1 MSMSDRPQLAAPTQ
15 PLLLVIGAA
24 SDAGGRDA
32 NQDAVFIGDLV
43 PAAGNTA
50 EDRYLLAVADG
61 MGGHARGEAASQIA
75 IDTLVRLVNDDPGA
89 DTALMLKQAFRRAN
103 DAIYEESSRNDAGQ
117 VMGTTLVAA
126 VLHGQYATIA
136 SIGDSRAYL
145 VRANALTQITKD
157 HSLVAEQV
165 SRGALTSRQAQESP
179 HRNILIHA
187 LGHKPKLDTTLPGI
201 FEITL
206 LPEDR
211 LLLCSDG
218 FYDVVE
224 NQDIVRILLAQ
235 KPDDAAKQL
244 VDLAVERGTTDNVS
258 AVVAEAIPTRV
269 SQLEREPATA
279 AAGRGPFG
287 AALVP
292 ILVTVAAI
300 VFIAIV
306 LFALTLL

>member
-1 MSMSDRPQLAAPTQ
+1 MSDRPQLVDQST
-15 PLLLVIGAA
+15 PLLLVVGAA
-24 SDAGGRDA
+24 SDAGGRD
-32 NQDAVFIGDLV
+32 NNEDAVYVGELTA
-43 PAAGNTA
+43 AAGETA
-50 EDRYLLAVADG
+50 SDRYLLAVADG

-89 DTALMLKQAFRRAN
+89 DTALLLKQAFRQAN
-103 DAIYEESSRNDAGQ
+103 DAIFEESERAASGQGQ
-117 VMGTTLVAA
+117 VMGTTLVTA
-126 VLHGQYATIA
+126 VLHQQYATIA

-145 VRANALTQITKD
+145 VRAGSLTQITKD

-165 SRGALTSRQAQESP
+165 SRGAMTSLQAQESP

-187 LGHKPKLDTTLPGI
+187 LGHKPRLETKLPEI
-201 FEITL
+201 FELTL

-218 FYDVVE
+218 FYDVVD
-224 NQDIVRILLAQ
+224 NQEIVRLLLGHN
-235 KPDDAAKQL
+235 PEDAAKQL

-258 AVVAEAIPTRV
+258 AVVAEAMPTRV
-269 SQLEREPATA
+269 SVLTRDPAGA
-279 AAGRGPFG
+279 DAGRRPFG
-287 AALVP
+287 VSLVP
-292 ILVTVAAI
+292 VLVAVAAV

>member
-1 MSMSDRPQLAAPTQ
+1 MELSFAAATDVGQQRTHNEDNFLIDKKLQL
-15 PLLLVIGAA
+15 
-24 SDAGGRDA
+24 
-32 NQDAVFIGDLV
+32 FI
-43 PAAGNTA
+43 
-50 EDRYLLAVADG
+50 VADG

-89 DTALMLKQAFRRAN
+89 DTALLLKQAFRQAN
-103 DAIYEESSRNDAGQ
+103 DAIFEESGRAASGQ
-117 VMGTTLVAA
+117 VMGTTLVTA
-126 VLHGQYATIA
+126 VLHQQYATIA

-145 VRANALTQITKD
+145 VRAGSLTQITKD

-165 SRGALTSRQAQESP
+165 SRGAMTSLQAQESP

-187 LGHKPKLDTTLPGI
+187 LGHKPRLETKLPEI
-201 FEITL
+201 FELTL

-218 FYDVVE
+218 FYDVVD
-224 NQDIVRILLAQ
+224 NQEIVRLLLGHN
-235 KPDDAAKQL
+235 PEDAAKQL

-258 AVVAEAIPTRV
+258 AVVAEAMPTRV
-269 SQLEREPATA
+269 SVLTRDPAGA
-279 AAGRGPFG
+279 DAGRRPFG
-287 AALVP
+287 VSLVP
-292 ILVTVAAI
+292 VLVAVAAV